1 MVTWIGF
8 FVNDLREDELKLK
21 AVTDENLRRDGAIEQ
36 WKLIALKHESE
47 AKTIHIEKKKQE
59 GCLKALNLQLV
70 EENDGDKIIS
80 AKLIESQKVIQEKVI
95 QDLNLKLQN
104 QINRSQG
111 LKTREKSLL
120 EEVETL
126 RAECRVLEKRRPA
139 WEFV

>member
-1 MVTWIGF
+1 M
-8 FVNDLREDELKLK
+8 D
-21 AVTDENLRRDGAIEQ
+21 
-36 WKLIALKHESE
+36 
-47 AKTIHIEKKKQE
+47 
-59 GCLKALNLQLV
+59 
-70 EENDGDKIIS
+70 
-80 AKLIESQKVIQEKVI
+80 ESQKVVHEKEI

>member
-1 MVTWIGF
+1 M
-8 FVNDLREDELKLK
+8 
-21 AVTDENLRRDGAIEQ
+21 
-36 WKLIALKHESE
+36 
-47 AKTIHIEKKKQE
+47 
-59 GCLKALNLQLV
+59 